1 MCDLFY
7 EYQAGH
13 AYVDLGLSVKWATL
27 NIGQK
32 NVFDYGDRF
41 AWGDSTPR
49 LDDYNQW
56 DEYKFL
62 HPESHPLF
70 SKYNTDLEYGPVDNL
85 TRLEPE
91 DDIANKLWGGF
102 WRMPT
107 ALEFKELIDN
117 CWCKWLRYQKDEF
130 DVVDGFLFNSKVE
143 GYQGRTLFLPGCG
156 IVYDHSDD
164 GMTEGTYNHYFYS
177 DCFYWSSDLVGQEPS
192 SPDRACMFFINK
204 SPLGHPRIIFKQE
217 RRCIVAS
224 IRPVFSFNSELE
236 MC

>member
-27 NIGQK
+27 NVGQK
-32 NVFDYGDRF
+32 NVFEYGDRF

-49 LDDYNQW
+49 LDDYN
-56 DEYKFL
+56 L
-62 HPESHPLF
+62 
-70 SKYNTDLEYGPVDNL
+70 
-85 TRLEPE
+85 
-91 DDIANKLWGGF
+91 
-102 WRMPT
+102 
-107 ALEFKELIDN
+107 DN

-164 GMTEGTYNHYFYS
+164 GMTEGAYNHYFYS

-204 SPLGHPRIIFKQE
+204 SPLGHPRMKLMQE

-224 IRPVFSFNSELE
+224 IRPVFETK
-236 MC
+236 